1 MDNQGRLLG
10 LIWVSAI
17 SCRAPIL
24 AVGPVL
30 PRIIEDLGL
39 SHTAAGILF
48 ALPVLMMGLVS
59 VLGGIVADRVGAAR
73 VIGVGLLAV
82 AGTGALRAAGSAAA
96 LFGGT
101 ALLGGAIGATQ
112 AALPRIVRERFAARI
127 GLATAVYSS
136 GFTIGSLLAVTLTSV
151 WLVPLTGG
159 WHGTFLVWAAVSAVP
174 ALLWW
179 PHAAA
184 VPRGTAAFDAAAF
197 GAVLKDGLLWRIALL
212 QTMNSAAFY
221 GTTAWLTAYFEHLG
235 WSPARAAWP
244 LAVFIATGA
253 LAGFLAPVLSD
264 RIRARRGL
272 LIGTCALSVV
282 GLAGFLVAPGGLVWA
297 SSTAYGVGLFASYTI
312 NLTLPVD
319 VSPPTRVGAATG
331 VVFSVGHGGG
341 LFGPFLVG
349 LLRDWTGRFESGLV
363 VVLAMLVVMTVL
375 SLSIPETY
383 GGRARRDKAPG
394 S

>member
-1 MDNQGRLLG
+1 MRDQGRLLG
-10 LIWVSAI
+10 LIWISAI

-24 AVGPVL
+24 GVGPVL
-30 PRIIEDLGL
+30 PRIIEDLAL
-39 SHTAAGILF
+39 SHTAAGLLF

-59 VLGGIVADRVGAAR
+59 VVGGIVADRVGAAR
-73 VIGVGLLAV
+73 VIGAGLLAV
-82 AGTGALRAAGSAAA
+82 AGAGALRAAGSVGA

-136 GFTIGSLLAVTLTSV
+136 GFTVGSLLAVTLTNA

-159 WHGTFLVWAAVSAVP
+159 WSGTFLVWAAVSAVP
-174 ALLWW
+174 ALFWR
-179 PHAAA
+179 PYAAA
-184 VPRGTAAFDAAAF
+184 APRGTAAFDAAAF
-197 GAVLKDGLLWRIALL
+197 VAVLGDGLLWRIALL

-235 WSPARAAWP
+235 WPPARAAWP
-244 LAVFIATGA
+244 LGVFTATGA
-253 LAGFLAPVLSD
+253 LAGFLAPIVSD

-272 LIGTCALSVV
+272 LVGTCVLCTA
-282 GLAGFLVAPGGLVWA
+282 GLAGFLLAPAGLVWA
-297 SSTAYGVGLFASYTI
+297 SSAAYGVGLFASYTI

-319 VSPPTRVGAATG
+319 VSPPARVGAATG

-349 LLRDWTGRFESGLV
+349 LLRDWTGRFEAGLLAL
-363 VVLAMLVVMTVL
+363 LAMVLVMTAV

-383 GGRARRDKAPG
+383 GGRARGAPG
-394 S
+394 AA

>member
-1 MDNQGRLLG
+1 MGDHGRLLG

-24 AVGPVL
+24 GVGPVL
-30 PRIIEDLGL
+30 PRVIEDLAL
-39 SHTAAGILF
+39 SHTAAGVLF
-48 ALPVLMMGLVS
+48 ALPVLMMGVVS

-73 VIGVGLLAV
+73 VIGAGLLAV
-82 AGTGALRAAGSAAA
+82 AGAGALRAAGSAAA

-101 ALLGGAIGATQ
+101 ALLGGAIGVTQ
-112 AALPRIVRERFAARI
+112 AALPRIVQERFAARI

-136 GFTIGSLLAVTLTSV
+136 GFTVGALLAVTLTST

-159 WHGTFLVWAAVSAVP
+159 WRGTFLAWTAVAAVP
-174 ALLWW
+174 ALFWW
-179 PHAAA
+179 PYAAA
-184 VPRGTAAFDAAAF
+184 APRGTAVFDTATF
-197 GAVLKDGLLWRIALL
+197 GVVLKDGLLWRIALL

-235 WSPARAAWP
+235 WPAARAAWP
-244 LAVFIATGA
+244 LAVFTAAGA

-264 RIRARRGL
+264 RIHARRGL
-272 LIGTCALSVV
+272 LVGTCALSVA
-282 GLAGFLVAPGGLVWA
+282 GLAGFLVAPEGLVWA
-297 SSTAYGVGLFASYTI
+297 SSAAYGVGLFASYTI

-319 VSPPTRVGAATG
+319 VSAPTRVGAATG

-349 LLRDWTGRFESGLV
+349 LLRDWTGGFDAGLV
-363 VVLAMLVVMTVL
+363 ALLAMVVVMTAFAL
-375 SLSIPETY
+375 SVPETY
-383 GGRARRDKAPG
+383 GGRARDRAARR
-394 S
+394 